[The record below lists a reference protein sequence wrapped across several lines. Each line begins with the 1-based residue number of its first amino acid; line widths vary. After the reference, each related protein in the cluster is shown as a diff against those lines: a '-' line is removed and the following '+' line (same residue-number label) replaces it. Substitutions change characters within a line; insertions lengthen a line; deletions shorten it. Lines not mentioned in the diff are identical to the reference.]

1 MKLVNHVT
9 HPRAHEDQISFPV
22 IPSSCTYTCS
32 KPSIIHSSTTQFH
45 HIHILSCF
53 ISISSKSNTTVTDE
67 LLKIQ
72 RIELAVETRE
82 GGEETKRKR
91 KGAETHRERE
101 RESFMAGGYDEAKR
115 GAADSAARSPLTPFN
130 GARGGQNRFAL
141 LASDIKGKVR
151 RRACSVTERERE
163 REREVGH
170 SYTG

>member
-1 MKLVNHVT
+1 
-9 HPRAHEDQISFPV
+9 
-22 IPSSCTYTCS
+22 
-32 KPSIIHSSTTQFH
+32 
-45 HIHILSCF
+45 
-53 ISISSKSNTTVTDE
+53 
-67 LLKIQ
+67 
-72 RIELAVETRE
+72 
-82 GGEETKRKR
+82 
-91 KGAETHRERE
+91 
-101 RESFMAGGYDEAKR
+101 MAGGYDEAKR